1 MKSNQNRSDQ
11 PIDLFTPFELA
22 GLRLANRMVM
32 APLTRNRAGP
42 GGIPQDINV
51 EYYRQ
56 RASAGLIITEGAQI
70 SERGVGYPST
80 PGIHTRG
87 QVDGWKRVTAT
98 VHAQGGRIFLQL
110 WHVGRISH
118 PSLQPDGCAP
128 LAPSSVL
135 PEGEASTYEGPMPFV
150 TPRSMALSD
159 IAEVVEEYR
168 QGAANARAAGFDGV
182 EIHGA
187 NGYLIDQFLRDGTNR
202 RTDLYGGPPESRA
215 RFLLEV
221 VEAVTKEW
229 DPGRVGVRL
238 SPASAF
244 NDMVDSD
251 PQGTFVEVARRLSGR
266 GLAYLHV
273 VELVDTVA
281 SFDFEALRRAF
292 DGSYMANAGYDLES
306 ATEAVRMGAAELVS
320 FGTLFIANPDLP
332 RRFAEGAPLNE
343 PDFDSFYGG
352 DERGYTDYPALVRT
366 SHGITAPR

>member
-1 MKSNQNRSDQ
+1 
-11 PIDLFTPFELA
+11 
-22 GLRLANRMVM
+22 V
-32 APLTRNRAGP
+32 
-42 GGIPQDINV
+42 
-51 EYYRQ
+51 
-56 RASAGLIITEGAQI
+56 
-70 SERGVGYPST
+70 
-80 PGIHTRG
+80 
-87 QVDGWKRVTAT
+87 
-98 VHAQGGRIFLQL
+98 
-110 WHVGRISH
+110 
-118 PSLQPDGCAP
+118 
-128 LAPSSVL
+128 
-135 PEGEASTYEGPMPFV
+135 
-150 TPRSMALSD
+150 
-159 IAEVVEEYR
+159 
-168 QGAANARAAGFDGV
+168 
-182 EIHGA
+182 
-187 NGYLIDQFLRDGTNR
+187 
-202 RTDLYGGPPESRA
+202 
-215 RFLLEV
+215 
-221 VEAVTKEW
+221 
-229 DPGRVGVRL
+229 

-251 PQGTFVEVARRLSGR
+251 PQRTFVEVARRLSGR